1 MIQLKGIKKVYETEE
16 RKVHALKGV
25 TLDMRESEFV
35 CVLGPSGCGKTTL
48 LNIIGGLDRYS
59 AGDLIIGGK
68 STKNFTDEDWDTYR
82 SRKVGFVFQ
91 SYNLISHQT
100 VLENVETALVISG
113 IGKEERRERSIK
125 ALVDVGLSEHLRKKP
140 RQLSGGEMQRVAI
153 ARALVNNPKMIL
165 ADEPT
170 GALDSE
176 NSVKIM
182 ELLKEISKD
191 RLVVM
196 VTHNAELAS
205 EYATRTIRMKDGLVV
220 NDDRPFKA
228 KTVEKKQ
235 EKKKKQSYM
244 PYGLAAK
251 LSVKNLVGKKVRT
264 ALTSFASSI
273 AIVGIALVLACHN
286 GLNAFINKI
295 QKDTL
300 SSVPITVSTSD
311 KDFAP
316 MVDGLLGYVSSTV
329 KGENAAG
336 KTNSVI
342 INHALKNMQVEPV
355 TNEITP
361 HFMSYLE
368 QNLDQSRVRYDAV
381 KNVNKNV
388 YKQVQVPVYMDNT
401 HMVGANVMSINSS
414 SWACLPPSESIVY
427 EQYEKVYGKY
437 PTKYNELLLVVD
449 KNSSISDLVLATYLL
464 DIYAINDSKE
474 SYTYEQ
480 ILTDPFLSTYNLVLN
495 NDYYSDVDGDGI
507 YAENKM
513 PLAEYIYEY
522 YLKGEN
528 DSAADKNAVVNSIR
542 SRILSNEVFSTE
554 YNGSPLY
561 NLINCY
567 NAKVDDNNSVEL
579 KIVGII
585 KLKDD
590 TQYGM
595 FTSPIAYHP
604 SLNDYV
610 ISQAYES
617 DIYNAQKDSDI
628 NVLDGKVI
636 KDEIAKISL
645 LSKLGYAALPSQIKF
660 YPNTIE
666 DKDYLIE
673 KLKYYNENNGENPD
687 ITYVDNV
694 GAVIEVVR
702 TVVGSISA
710 ILLAL
715 TSISLIVSAIM
726 IGIITYVSVIER
738 TKEIGVLRSV
748 GARKKD
754 VIRLFVT
761 ETGVIGLAAGI
772 CGVILTLICAL
783 PLNGIMANLTGVRGF
798 VFLKWWNFIAL
809 ILGSAFLTIMAGFI
823 PSLLASK
830 KDPVKALRSE

>member
-1 MIQLKGIKKVYETEE
+1 MIQLKAIKKIYKTDE
-16 RKVHALKGV
+16 RKVLALKGV
-25 TLDMRESEFV
+25 TLDMRESEFL

-59 AGDLIIGGK
+59 SGDLIIGGK

-113 IGKEERRERSIK
+113 VSKEERRKRAIK
-125 ALVDVGLSEHLRKKP
+125 ALVDVGLSEHLRKTP

-153 ARALVNNPKMIL
+153 ARALVNNPEMIL

-182 ELLKEISKD
+182 EILKEISKN

-205 EYATRTIRMKDGLVV
+205 EYATRTIKMKDGLVV
-220 NDDRPFKA
+220 DDDKPFKA

-251 LSVKNLVGKKVRT
+251 LSVKNLAAKKIRT
-264 ALTSFASSI
+264 TLTSIASSI
-273 AIVGIALVLACHN
+273 AIVGIALVLACNN

-300 SSVPITVSTSD
+300 SSVPITVSTNATNY
-311 KDFAP
+311 AP
-316 MVDGLLGYVSSTV
+316 MVEGIFGYVSATA
-329 KGENAAG
+329 KGEKEQG
-336 KTNSVI
+336 PTDSVI
-342 INHALKNMQVEPV
+342 INHTLKNMQATNV
-355 TNEITP
+355 TNEISP
-361 HFMSYLE
+361 HFMEYLKGI
-368 QNLDQSRVRYDAV
+368 DSKKVRYDAV
-381 KNVNKNV
+381 KNVSKRIYKN
-388 YKQVQVPVYMDNT
+388 VQVPIYLDS
-401 HMVGANVMSINSS
+401 SILKGVSVLDQSAKNWS
-414 SWACLPPSESIVY
+414 CLPPNRSIVE
-427 EQYEKVYGKY
+427 EQYHLVAGKY
-437 PTKYNELLLVVD
+437 PQKYNELLLVVD
-449 KNSSISDLVLATYLL
+449 KNSAISDMVLASYLL
-464 DIYAINDSKE
+464 DVYAIDDEKTH
-474 SYTYEQ
+474 YTYDE
-480 ILTDPFLSTYNLVLN
+480 ILTKPEINEYHLVLN
-495 NDYYSDVDGDGI
+495 DDYFVERDGSFHEDKKISLAKYIHSYYRSETLLSTIESEVNNNEIIKTIREQGIEVSCFDVAPNGD
-507 YAENKM
+507 N
-513 PLAEYIYEY
+513 
-522 YLKGEN
+522 
-528 DSAADKNAVVNSIR
+528 
-542 SRILSNEVFSTE
+542 FSQT
-554 YNGSPLY
+554 
-561 NLINCY
+561 
-567 NAKVDDNNSVEL
+567 L

-585 KLKDD
+585 KLNED

-595 FTSPIAYHP
+595 LSSPIAYLS
-604 SLNDYV
+604 SLNDFIIENSAKSAIV
-610 ISQAYES
+610 
-617 DIYNAQKDSDI
+617 NAQLTNKNV
-628 NVLDGKVI
+628 NVLTGSAIADEDKV
-636 KDEIAKISL
+636 AL
-645 LSKLGYAALPSQIKF
+645 NNALSSFGYAELPTQIKF

-666 DKDYLIE
+666 DKDYL
-673 KLKYYNENNGENPD
+673 LKYLDDYNATNGENPD

-702 TVVGSISA
+702 TVVRSISA

-761 ETGVIGLAAGI
+761 EAGVIGFVAGV
-772 CGVILTLICAL
+772 CGVLLTLLCAL
-783 PLNGIMANLTGVRGF
+783 PLNGIMANLTGVKGF